1 MSKFVNI
8 SLPQKEVRKFERWT
22 KTLSAENQT
31 KCKQVIRTTVFEM
44 DRKAKTFASAQG
56 IWGIGQTIFPVIDAK
71 GLGGGVRVGKFYGPY
86 VEWGTG
92 AGFDRPREAEIQ
104 QYAAEWWTHKIW
116 KGMKA
121 RPYLFP
127 AWRIAKS
134 ELAIRLGA
142 IGFKEKK

>member
-8 SLPQKEVRKFERWT
+8 SIPRKELLKFQKWT

-31 KCKQVIRTTVFEM
+31 KCKQIIRTTVFEM
-44 DRKAKTFASAQG
+44 DRKAKTFAAASALF
-56 IWGIGQTIFPVIDAK
+56 GIGQSIYPVIDMR

-92 AGFDRPREAEIQ
+92 ARFDRPREAEIRD
-104 QYAAEWWTHKIW
+104 YAAEWWTHKRW
-116 KGMKA
+116 RGMRA

-142 IGFKEKK
+142 IGFKEK